1 MSLLE
6 SRVWTDERAAL
17 TTVMADS
24 RLVTWLVRD
33 VLSASE
39 QVTEPTLVISAASLV
54 KSLLGALVDFSRTME
69 TQLLRS
75 VHFCKVFSL
84 TSFNFCDDL

>member
-33 VLSASE
+33 VLSASV

-69 TQLLRS
+69 IQLLEWS
-75 VHFCKVFSL
+75 ASL
-84 TSFNFCDDL
+84 ETFYTYELLFL

>member
-69 TQLLRS
+69 IQLLEWRA
-75 VHFCKVFSL
+75 SL
-84 TSFNFCDDL
+84 ETLTL

>member
-33 VLSASE
+33 FLSASE
-39 QVTEPTLVISAASLV
+39 QVTEPTPVISAASLV

-69 TQLLRS
+69 IQLLEWR
-75 VHFCKVFSL
+75 
-84 TSFNFCDDL
+84 

>member
-24 RLVTWLVRD
+24 RLVIWLVRD
-33 VLSASE
+33 FLSASE

-69 TQLLRS
+69 IQLLEWRAS
-75 VHFCKVFSL
+75 LETFCTYELLFL
-84 TSFNFCDDL
+84 

>member
-69 TQLLRS
+69 IQLLEW
-75 VHFCKVFSL
+75 HASL
-84 TSFNFCDDL
+84 ETFYTYELLFL

>member
-6 SRVWTDERAAL
+6 SRVCTDERAAL

-33 VLSASE
+33 FLSASE
-39 QVTEPTLVISAASLV
+39 QVTEPTPVISAASLV
-54 KSLLGALVDFSRTME
+54 KSLLGALVDFSRTKI
-69 TQLLRS
+69 QLL
-75 VHFCKVFSL
+75 
-84 TSFNFCDDL
+84 